1 MWLKRSH
8 SQDNID
14 KIKYKFVYAITLK
27 GIYYHIPQNFFKKKH
42 CVSLRN
48 LEIQRVL

>member
-14 KIKYKFVYAITLK
+14 KIKYKFVSFLYALTLK
-27 GIYYHIPQNFFKKKH
+27 GIYYHIPQNFKKKKA
-42 CVSLRN
+42 
-48 LEIQRVL
+48 